1 MTEGLPLL
9 GGWAM
14 LVLLLGVLL
23 FLVSRRR

>member
-23 FLVSRRR
+23 LLVSRRR